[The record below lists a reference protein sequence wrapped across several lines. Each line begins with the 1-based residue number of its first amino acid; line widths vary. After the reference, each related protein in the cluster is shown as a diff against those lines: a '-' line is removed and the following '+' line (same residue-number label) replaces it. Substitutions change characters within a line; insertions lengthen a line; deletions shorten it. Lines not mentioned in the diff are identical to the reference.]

1 MISGEDNAAFRQRCM
16 LACDD
21 LSTCAGFALST
32 CSGAECCVFK
42 SAADVD
48 FFAVDASTFI
58 RRAHASGTGASRS
71 ADGAD
76 GDAPMTKDEMEAFRD
91 ETLEAIAE
99 ATKDDDDD
107 DGAQSIALTGAM
119 IGAYCGLAAAM
130 LMCGGLIGAVT
141 ISYLRPRAPAVSSS
155 QAAKLTPAQLRSL
168 YEASAKGS
176 HLPDDCRTSSQIFAG
191 AV

>member
-1 MISGEDNAAFRQRCM
+1 MCEQTGDTSVCNGGGGGGGGGGGDSPSPSPPTSAPTPSPTTPPLTSSPWDNLASAGEIVMVSGEDNAAFRQRCM

-107 DGAQSIALTGAM
+107 DGA
-119 IGAYCGLAAAM
+119 
-130 LMCGGLIGAVT
+130 
-141 ISYLRPRAPAVSSS
+141 
-155 QAAKLTPAQLRSL
+155 
-168 YEASAKGS
+168 
-176 HLPDDCRTSSQIFAG
+176 
-191 AV
+191 